1 MHFAELRA
9 GLACK
14 KDLIRKAPD
23 RRASNKQ
30 KEMPFS
36 KGKKGA
42 VYG

>member
-1 MHFAELRA
+1 MV
-9 GLACK
+9 
-14 KDLIRKAPD
+14 IRNAPD
-23 RRASNKQ
+23 IRASNEQ